1 MQAPAD
7 DGVIAGMILDSSQS
21 QGRIGR
27 LQQGDI
33 MTEKTV
39 GVSRRVFL
47 KLSGGG
53 AATAA
58 ASIGAAGFTAPAQ
71 AAQAEAGRTTLPYP
85 RTPVGNV
92 AKLKVNAPVTFN
104 YPDASSPCIMVK
116 MGRAVAG
123 GVGPDRDIVAYSTLC
138 THMGCPVSYDSS
150 TRTFRCGCHYS
161 VFDAELGGQMVCGQA
176 TENLPQ
182 VTLEVDSKGTIVA
195 TAVNGLIYGRQSNV
209 L

>member
-1 MQAPAD
+1 
-7 DGVIAGMILDSSQS
+7 
-21 QGRIGR
+21 
-27 LQQGDI
+27 
-33 MTEKTV
+33 MTEKTSA
-39 GVSRRVFL
+39 VSRRVFL
-47 KLSGGG
+47 KLSGSA

-58 ASIGAAGFTAPAQ
+58 TAIGAAGSATPAH

-85 RTPVGNV
+85 RTTVANV
-92 AKLKVNAPVTFN
+92 ASLKVNTPVAFN
-104 YPDASSPCIMVK
+104 FPDASSPCTLVK
-116 MGRAVAG
+116 MGRAVPG

-161 VFDAELGGQMVCGQA
+161 VFDAELSGQMVCGQA

-182 VTLEVDSKGTIVA
+182 ITLEIDARGSIVA
-195 TAVNGLIYGRQSNV
+195 TGVNGLIYGRQSNV